1 MKNLIL
7 SISIL
12 SLLFACS
19 SIDGDND
26 DSKTTKSGGSL
37 TIPLDS
43 YFTIERPRQI
53 LKIESAQIYGQV
65 LESLVKF
72 DDKTLEVQPAL
83 AEKWDVSEDGLTY
96 TFYLRKNVVFHDNAC
111 FKDSKGREVTTKD
124 IVNMFYRV
132 YENVPENSAYALFQ
146 NTIEGGDEYHNNE
159 AENIKGISSDDET
172 VTVTLTQPK
181 NTFLSK
187 LVTIFASIIPEEAIR
202 EDSWTIV
209 GTGPFKYNKAKSTS
223 ELVVLNKNE
232 NYWMTDSAGTKLPY
246 LDQLTYKFYD
256 DDNARMDDFWA
267 NKISLLKDVP
277 ITKVSEVLEER
288 IEDFQGKK
296 AKYVLESVPQ
306 MSTTYLEFN
315 MTSKA
320 LKDVRVRQAI
330 NYAIDRKKIVE
341 KTLKNQAY
349 EIGKFGITPPLPKIY
364 KGYDFEGI
372 EDYGYTRN
380 SEKAK
385 QLLADAGYPDGK
397 NFPTLS
403 IQFKKDN
410 SRYLVMSEVQ
420 TQLKSVLN
428 IDVDIEQVEFNKL
441 LENEAHGTAD
451 IFHNV
456 WIGDFPSPESFLI
469 NFYGNLV
476 PKDRNEPSRI
486 NNGRYI
492 NKEFDDL
499 FEKGMEA
506 KNPKEANKYYA
517 EAEKIM
523 LQNPPLV
530 VLYYGENLWLRQA
543 NIKNFH
549 TNGMNY
555 IDFTKVYIDQTTVK
569 EDHSTKK

>member
-1 MKNLIL
+1 
-7 SISIL
+7 
-12 SLLFACS
+12 
-19 SIDGDND
+19 
-26 DSKTTKSGGSL
+26 
-37 TIPLDS
+37 
-43 YFTIERPRQI
+43 
-53 LKIESAQIYGQV
+53 
-65 LESLVKF
+65 
-72 DDKTLEVQPAL
+72 
-83 AEKWDVSEDGLTY
+83 
-96 TFYLRKNVVFHDNAC
+96 
-111 FKDSKGREVTTKD
+111 
-124 IVNMFYRV
+124 
-132 YENVPENSAYALFQ
+132 
-146 NTIEGGDEYHNNE
+146 
-159 AENIKGISSDDET
+159 
-172 VTVTLTQPK
+172 
-181 NTFLSK
+181 
-187 LVTIFASIIPEEAIR
+187 
-202 EDSWTIV
+202 
-209 GTGPFKYNKAKSTS
+209 
-223 ELVVLNKNE
+223 
-232 NYWMTDSAGTKLPY
+232 
-246 LDQLTYKFYD
+246 
-256 DDNARMDDFWA
+256 
-267 NKISLLKDVP
+267 
-277 ITKVSEVLEER
+277 
-288 IEDFQGKK
+288 
-296 AKYVLESVPQ
+296 
-306 MSTTYLEFN
+306 
-315 MTSKA
+315 
-320 LKDVRVRQAI
+320 
-330 NYAIDRKKIVE
+330 
-341 KTLKNQAY
+341 
-349 EIGKFGITPPLPKIY
+349 
-364 KGYDFEGI
+364 
-372 EDYGYTRN
+372 
-380 SEKAK
+380 
-385 QLLADAGYPDGK
+385 LADAGYADGK

-506 KNPKEANKYYA
+506 KNPEEANKYYA

-569 EDHSTKK
+569 EDDSTKK